1 MDPSTAAF
9 DDYQPRTVTKSQS
22 GTLNTPQST
31 VTTNGTGGNSNSN
44 GSHSTSTRPSIQ
56 KSYSEQEKHLEA
68 SSAVRFQISP
78 REVGNIN
85 EIRRLVR
92 EQSNVTANSV
102 NVNVSMMA
110 GANLDDDDLEVPI
123 RKFTPL
129 PDIPRSDDTYYRTE
143 SKLIRDNISSTANNE
158 IFIESRSGERADGKE
173 VPSGGVVGGG
183 GDVLNSDSM
192 ILFANNNLN
201 SQPFNKYIR
210 KETRYHFGGSSNTGA
225 NKVGYSHRLPALE
238 KNVNHTI
245 NNTMDLDEDLPM
257 NPNTTTPEYINQR
270 MIYTSPGDRVI
281 SPIKRP
287 QAPSPAASAYRR
299 KSNKAFNNSQSDSDN
314 DLIIT

>member
-1 MDPSTAAF
+1 MEPSTTAF
-9 DDYQPRTVTKSQS
+9 EDYQPRTLTKSQS
-22 GTLNTPQST
+22 GNLNTNTTPQST
-31 VTTNGTGGNSNSN
+31 STTNGSNST
-44 GSHSTSTRPSIQ
+44 SHRPHIQ
-56 KSYSEQEKHLEA
+56 KSYSEQEKHLEGN
-68 SSAVRFQISP
+68 SAARFQISP
-78 REVGNIN
+78 REVDNIN

-92 EQSNVTANSV
+92 EQSNVTANLT
-102 NVNVSMMA
+102 NGSMI
-110 GANLDDDDLEVPI
+110 GANIDDDDLEVPI

-143 SKLIRDNISSTANNE
+143 SKLINDNISSTTNNE
-158 IFIESRSGERADGKE
+158 IFIENKNDGKE
-173 VPSGGVVGGG
+173 LLSGS
-183 GDVLNSDSM
+183 DVLNSDSM
-192 ILFANNNLN
+192 ILFANNSLN

-210 KETRYHFGGSSNTGA
+210 KETRYHFGGSSNTGS
-225 NKVGYSHRLPALE
+225 NKIGYVHRLPALE